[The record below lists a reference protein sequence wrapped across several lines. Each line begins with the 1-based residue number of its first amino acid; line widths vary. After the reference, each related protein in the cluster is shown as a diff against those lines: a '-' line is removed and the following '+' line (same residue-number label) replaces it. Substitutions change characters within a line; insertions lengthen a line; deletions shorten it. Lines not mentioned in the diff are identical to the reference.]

1 MESSPSS
8 LTFYTT
14 LEDLEELL
22 TANYGNSE
30 PAVHLSKGLGS
41 EAFQILEFQNFR
53 FGFESICIC
62 IMGGLGVGT
71 LI

>member
-1 MESSPSS
+1 MGSSPSS
-8 LTFYTT
+8 LTFYTL
-14 LEDLEELL
+14 LEDLQELF
-22 TANYGNSE
+22 TANDSSE
-30 PAVHLSKGLGS
+30 PAVHLSKGLGA

-62 IMGGLGVGT
+62 ITGCQGNGT

>member
-8 LTFYTT
+8 LTFYMT
-14 LEDLEELL
+14 LEDLQELL
-22 TANYGNSE
+22 TANGNSE
-30 PAVHLSKGLGS
+30 PAVHLSKGLGA

-62 IMGGLGVGT
+62 MMDCLGNGT
-71 LI
+71 LV